1 MEAREI
7 LVMNS
12 NTQTKNK
19 VVTDATTLGEL
30 KAALDAEGIN
40 YANMTFTEG
49 ISGTQFVNDD
59 SLLPTNVMFKGSPT
73 NNLVILL
80 TNTKKNIQSGCET
93 KNRKMV
99 YEIIKDMG
107 SDFEELIKEK
117 FGRNYTQV
125 PTVDLWA
132 FIEESNTAD
141 NDVDD
146 EDYED
151 DEFDDE
157 NENEEDQ
164 LSQETANVIYDLI
177 KQLVKQGTLS
187 TQEVETII
195 ARLEELCARTNEL
208 NGVKPNKTY
217 QVGNIEITDN
227 ELDNIAASL

>member
-80 TNTKKNIQSGCET
+80 TNTKKNIESGCET

-141 NDVDD
+141 DDVDD
-146 EDYED
+146 ED
-151 DEFDDE
+151 DEFDD
-157 NENEEDQ
+157 ENEEDQ

-208 NGVKPNKTY
+208 NGVKQNKTY

>member
-80 TNTKKNIQSGCET
+80 TNTKKNIDSGCET

-117 FGRNYTQV
+117 FGRNYTQI

-141 NDVDD
+141 DDVDD
-146 EDYED
+146 EDN
-151 DEFDDE
+151 EFD

-208 NGVKPNKTY
+208 NGVKQNKTY